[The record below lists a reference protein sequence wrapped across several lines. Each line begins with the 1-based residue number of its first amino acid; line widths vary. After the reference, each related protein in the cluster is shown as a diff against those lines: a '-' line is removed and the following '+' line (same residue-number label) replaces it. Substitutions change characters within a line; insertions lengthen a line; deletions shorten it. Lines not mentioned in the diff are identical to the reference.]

1 MILRSR
7 QLALVIGL
15 LWSSLHLVTHDR
27 AGATELTPLLADV
40 LSPPR
45 PVLGSDG
52 QRHLVYELMIGNVT
66 GSAAEIRLLEVI
78 DRSSGEVLLALDQS
92 QVAKRLSLGGRRG
105 AETSQLGVAQFG
117 VAFMHVA
124 LGPSDSRP
132 GGLTHRITAF
142 LAQPG
147 RDVVMEVAAVQV
159 LQLPTPVLAPPL
171 AGAGYVVGDG
181 CCDTIRHVRAL
192 LTLGGRFTL
201 AQRFAIDWEQIDASG
216 RLFTGDPK
224 LNTSYHVYGEEV
236 LAVADGTIV
245 ASRNDLPDQTPGAL
259 PPGLPLEEAD
269 GNFVVQDIGG
279 SFVLYAHMQPGSV
292 RVSAGDRIRRGE
304 IIGKVGNTGN
314 SQAPHLHLHVT
325 DGPSPLTSNGVP
337 YVFEEF
343 TATAVDHA
351 GTADFDTAEATGSPL
366 TLTPLSPPQ
375 VHKAVLPLD
384 LWVVNFPR

>member
-1 MILRSR
+1 MIPRR
-7 QLALVIGL
+7 RRLALVIGL
-15 LWSSLHLVTHDR
+15 IWSSLHPVTHDR
-27 AGATELTPLLADV
+27 AGATELTPLLAEV

-45 PVLGSDG
+45 PVAGSDG
-52 QRHLVYELMIGNVT
+52 RRHLVYELMIGNVT
-66 GSAAEIRLLEVI
+66 GSAAEIRSLEVI
-78 DRSSGEVLLALDQS
+78 DGSSGAVLLALDQS

-105 AETSQLGVAQFG
+105 AETSQLGAAQFG

-124 LGPSDSRP
+124 LEPSDSTPR
-132 GGLTHRITAF
+132 GLAHRITAV
-142 LAQPG
+142 LAQTG
-147 RDVVMEVAAVQV
+147 RDLVMQVADVQV
-159 LQLPTPVLAPPL
+159 LQLPTPILAPPL
-171 AGAGYVVGDG
+171 AGTGYVVGDG

-201 AQRFAIDWEQIDASG
+201 AQRFAIDWEQIDAKG
-216 RLFTGDPK
+216 QLFTGDPK
-224 LNTSYHVYGEEV
+224 LNANYHIYGKEV
-236 LAVADGTIV
+236 FAVTDGIIV
-245 ASRNDLPDQTPGAL
+245 ASRNDLLDQTPGAL

-269 GNFVVQDIGG
+269 GNFVVQDIGD

-292 RVSAGDRIRRGE
+292 RVRAGDRIRRGE

-343 TATAVDHA
+343 TATAVDQA
-351 GTADFDTAEATGSPL
+351 GTADFDKAEATGSPL
-366 TLTPLSPPQ
+366 ALTPLSPPQ

-384 LWVVNFPR
+384 LWVIDFPR